1 MIFYIYL
8 VVLSISSGYLIYSTA
23 GSNTLLTAVVATTY
37 GFIVAATTA
46 KNIAI
51 FAKTAHQDVEMKRT
65 FLAQCFVVWML
76 ACLERSM
83 LETGFTSTGAE
94 RKV

>member
-1 MIFYIYL
+1 M
-8 VVLSISSGYLIYSTA
+8 LSISSGYLIYSTA

-76 ACLERSM
+76 ALGVVVM
-83 LETGFTSTGAE
+83 FGAVYVGDWLHKHG
-94 RKV
+94 R